1 MPPATP
7 PARAA
12 RRRPFGV
19 LVICGLLLF
28 ESVIFVL
35 AIAALL
41 LEQGGTELVPIS
53 IKVFGL
59 DVALQTDATTA
70 TRLMTAALIALTAFT
85 LLQVVLLLMLRR
97 IGWVLTMLLV
107 GSSLFLQLYSI
118 WLGAPTNEL
127 SLLIDAVVALYL
139 NQSDVRRAFG
149 VGAGRIGSAVSRSVD
164 AAIGEAT

>member
-1 MPPATP
+1 MPSAAAPV
-7 PARAA
+7 RAA

-28 ESVIFVL
+28 ESVIL
-35 AIAALL
+35 ALAVAALL

-53 IKVFGL
+53 VKIFGL
-59 DVALQTDATTA
+59 DVALQTDAITA
-70 TRLMTAALIALTAFT
+70 TRLMTAALIALIAFT

-118 WLGAPTNEL
+118 WRGAPTNEI

-149 VGAGRIGSAVSRSVD
+149 VGAGRIGAAVSRSVD
-164 AAIGEAT
+164 AALGETT